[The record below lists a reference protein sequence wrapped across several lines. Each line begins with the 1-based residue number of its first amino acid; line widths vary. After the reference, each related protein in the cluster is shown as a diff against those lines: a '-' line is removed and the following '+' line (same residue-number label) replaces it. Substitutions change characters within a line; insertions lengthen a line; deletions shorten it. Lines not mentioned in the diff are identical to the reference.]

1 MIEKPI
7 QSLPETLRGGVEFAF
22 ERLLDSA
29 DEVQKAALQEY
40 FADESIATQAVHAFM
55 ASQFVSDNF
64 HREPE
69 LMVELLQS
77 GDLARDY
84 DADTLM
90 HSLANICNADDE
102 LDEDRLMHHFRRF
115 RQREMLRLI
124 WRDSNRLCSLDQ
136 LTNEISWLAEAVLDV
151 GLDYLYQHHCE
162 QYGVPYGSGDT
173 IDEAQRMIVIGM
185 GKFGAHELNLSSDI
199 DLIFAYPEVG
209 VTRGGAK
216 EMSSREFFCGL
227 GQRLIKLI
235 DQRTADGF
243 VFRVDMRL
251 RPYGTSGALAQSFA
265 AMEDYYQ
272 TQGRDWERYAMIK
285 ARVVAGDKEKGQE
298 LMDMLRPFVFRRYI
312 DFSVI
317 ESLRSMKAMIVREV
331 ARKGMKDNIKLGAGG
346 IREIEFIVQVFQ
358 LVRGGRDTEL
368 QQRELRNILPELERL
383 ELLPTEAV
391 QELDTAYEFL
401 RNVEHALQGVNDQQ
415 TQQLPREG
423 DERACQQIASALGF
437 ADWATFMA
445 QLDVHREHVRRHFS
459 EIIEPVE
466 EGTPQEADDNA
477 IWASLWMEEIE
488 TDEGVQQL
496 ESLNIDEAAASWEL
510 IADLKHSPRV
520 AELQAVARERLDKLM
535 PMLLAAAAEQENTY
549 LVLSRTLP
557 LIAAVLRRSA
567 YLVLLAE
574 NPQALEQL
582 VTLCE
587 ASPWIA
593 KQLQQHPVLLDEL
606 LDIRSLY
613 STADRAEL
621 RNALR
626 QQMLRIEEDD
636 LEAQMDQL
644 RYFRQS
650 YGLRV
655 AASEVSNA
663 QTLMQVSDH
672 LTFIAEAILDYV
684 LKLAWKNMT
693 DKHGYPPGCS
703 ADELGF
709 IIIAY
714 GKMGG
719 IELGH
724 GSDLDLVFVYEGSAM
739 KSTDGDR
746 PIDCQTFYTRLGQ
759 RIIHILG
766 TRTAMGLLY
775 EVDMRLRPSGNS
787 GLLVSSTKAFTEYQ
801 QQKAWTWEHQALVR
815 ARVVAGSTGL
825 AQWFEQTRKEIL
837 ATTRDKAEL
846 ANEVRSMRAKMR
858 EHMLADVEE
867 GQFHLKQS
875 PGGIVDIEFMVQY
888 AVLANACQTAELS
901 TYTDNVRIL
910 DSLEQALEWPAAV
923 TEALRNAYTTYR
935 AALHRRTLQE
945 QNSIVPIEQFDEQR
959 QPVLAQWRE
968 LFEE

>member
-1 MIEKPI
+1 MLDKSI
-7 QSLPETLRGGVEFAF
+7 QSLPDVLRGGVEFAF
-22 ERLLDSA
+22 ERLLETA
-29 DEVQKAALQEY
+29 DETQRAIISDAFSNEELAA
-40 FADESIATQAVHAFM
+40 QAVHAFM

-64 HREPE
+64 HREPAI
-69 LMVELLQS
+69 LVELLQS
-77 GDLARDY
+77 GDLSRDY
-84 DADTLM
+84 DADTFM

-102 LDEDRLMHHFRRF
+102 LDEDRMMRHFRRF

-124 WRDSNRLCSLDQ
+124 WRDSNKLCSMDQ
-136 LTNEISWLAEAVLDV
+136 LTNEVSCLAEAVLEI
-151 GLDYLYQHHCE
+151 GLDYLYQQHCA
-162 QYGVPYGSGDT
+162 QYGVPYGSDEHS
-173 IDEAQRMIVIGM
+173 DEAQQMLVIGM

-209 VTRGGAK
+209 VTRGAAK

-285 ARVVAGDKEKGQE
+285 ARVVAGDKDTGQQ

-346 IREIEFIVQVFQ
+346 IREVEFIVQVFQ

-368 QQRELRNILPELERL
+368 QQRELRKILPELEAL
-383 ELLPTEAV
+383 ELLPSAAV
-391 QELDTAYEFL
+391 AELDSAYEFL

-415 TQQLPREG
+415 TQQLPRDG
-423 DERACQQIASALGF
+423 DERACLQLASALKF
-437 ADWATFMA
+437 ENWDSFMA
-445 QLDVHREHVRRHFS
+445 CLDQHRSHVRQHFA
-459 EIIEPVE
+459 EIIEPIE
-466 EGTPQEADDNA
+466 EADQQESDDNA
-477 IWASLWMEEIE
+477 IWASLWMEEIDE
-488 TDEGVQQL
+488 EEGVQQL
-496 ESLNIDEAAASWEL
+496 QALAITSAEDCWRL

-535 PMLLAAAAEQENTY
+535 PMLLGAAAAQDDTA
-549 LVLSRTLP
+549 LVLSRTVP

-593 KQLQQHPVLLDEL
+593 NQLQQHPVLLDEL
-606 LDIRSLY
+606 LDKRSLY

-626 QQMLRIEEDD
+626 QQMLRIDEDD
-636 LEAQMDQL
+636 LELQMDQL

-650 YGLRV
+650 YSLRV
-655 AASEVSNA
+655 AASEVSNT

-703 ADELGF
+703 VDELGF

-739 KSTDGDR
+739 KSTDGKR
-746 PIDCQTFYTRLGQ
+746 PLDCQTFYTRLGQ

-766 TRTAMGLLY
+766 ARTAMGQLY

-815 ARVVAGSTGL
+815 ARVVAGATGL
-825 AQWFEQTRKEIL
+825 AQWFEQVRLQIL
-837 ATTRDKAEL
+837 SQPREVKEL
-846 ANEVRSMRAKMR
+846 AAEVRTMRTKMR
-858 EHMLADVEE
+858 EHLLSDVEE

-888 AVLANACQTAELS
+888 AVLANASQTAALC
-901 TYTDNVRIL
+901 TYTDNIRIL
-910 DSLEQALEWPAAV
+910 DSLEEALEWPATV
-923 TEALRNAYTTYR
+923 TAALRDAYTTYR
-935 AALHRRTLQE
+935 AALHRRALQE